1 MSETGVGLASVVDR
15 AIWRREGWNDGNL
28 SFQSTLSRKMLLPA
42 EVVDRARFLQS
53 LSKSVSA
60 DECKTSV
67 STGDNSK
74 AERSKVF
81 NERGR
86 VGVAETSEMSFGKLM
101 R

>member
-1 MSETGVGLASVVDR
+1 MSETAVELTSVVDR
-15 AIWRREGWNDGNL
+15 AMWRREGWNDGNL
-28 SFQSTLSRKMLLPA
+28 SFQLTLSRKILLPA

-60 DECKTSV
+60 DV

-74 AERSKVF
+74 AERSKTF
-81 NERGR
+81 NERIGR
-86 VGVAETSEMSFGKLM
+86 VGVGETSEISFGKLM